1 MIQVS
6 SLNLL
11 SYEIFLE
18 SHRISIRSF
27 YYTLNSCANPAWK
40 CEARVFFHGRLE
52 KPYVYYSAVKY
63 SFGFRETVGQW
74 LVLCYKE

>member
-27 YYTLNSCANPAWK
+27 YYTLIAVLTLHGSVRLVSSFMADWK
-40 CEARVFFHGRLE
+40 SHMFII
-52 KPYVYYSAVKY
+52 
-63 SFGFRETVGQW
+63 QQ
-74 LVLCYKE
+74 